1 MALGVLVGLIF
12 LVSTVAMFLLY
23 ALIQRGTKE
32 TLRERVDSRL
42 QEMTGGAAVEPDS
55 DSLVKTAAAGPLPA
69 VDRIVTDTA
78 SGSALGRWVEQS
90 GVAVTPSGLLIASA
104 ATAVVVGGVARMF
117 AGPAWASV
125 AILAGGLVGFAIP
138 PLVVRHRRAARLHHF
153 EEHFP
158 EALDLISRAVRAGHA
173 FSAGLKMIGDE
184 VDDPVG
190 TEFRKTFEEQ
200 NFGLPLADA
209 LYHLAARVPLLDV
222 QFFVTAVLIQH
233 DTGGNLAEILDNLS
247 GVVRER
253 FKIRR
258 QVRVHTAHGRM
269 TGYVLMALP
278 VVLLIALSFI
288 NPDHVGLLFNER
300 MGQAM
305 LVGAVVM
312 QAVGYMWIRQVVK
325 IEV

>member
-1 MALGVLVGLIF
+1 MALGVLVALIF
-12 LVSTVAMFLLY
+12 VVSTVAMFLLY

-32 TLRERVDSRL
+32 TLRERVDTRL
-42 QEMTGGAAVEPDS
+42 QEMTGAVEIDS
-55 DSLVKTAAAGPLPA
+55 DSLVKTAVAGPLPA
-69 VDRIVTDTA
+69 VDRMVTDTE
-78 SGSALGRWVEQS
+78 SGSALGRWIEQS
-90 GVAVTPSGLLIASA
+90 GLAVTPSGLLIASA
-104 ATAVVVGGVARMF
+104 VSAVLVGGIARVL
-117 AGPAWASV
+117 AGPAWATV
-125 AILAGGLVGFAIP
+125 ALVSGGLVGFAIP
-138 PLVVRHRRAARLHHF
+138 PLVVRRRRAARLYRF

-184 VDDPVG
+184 VDAPVG

-300 MGQAM
+300 MGQMM

-312 QAVGYMWIRQVVK
+312 QAVGYIWIKQVVK

>member
-1 MALGVLVGLIF
+1 MALGVLVALIF
-12 LVSTVAMFLLY
+12 IVSTVAMFLLY

-42 QEMTGGAAVEPDS
+42 QEMTGTVEIDS
-55 DSLVKTAAAGPLPA
+55 DSLVKTAAVGPLPA
-69 VDRIVTDTA
+69 VDRMVTNTE
-78 SGSALGRWVEQS
+78 SGSALGRWIEQS
-90 GVAVTPSGLLIASA
+90 GLAVTPSGLLIASA
-104 ATAVVVGGVARMF
+104 VSAVLVGGIARVL
-117 AGPAWASV
+117 AGPTWAMV
-125 AILAGGLVGFAIP
+125 AIVSGGLIGFAIP
-138 PLVVRHRRAARLHHF
+138 PLVVRHRRATRLYRF

-184 VDDPVG
+184 VDAPVG

-222 QFFVTAVLIQH
+222 KFFVTAVLIQH

-300 MGQAM
+300 MGQMM

-312 QAVGYMWIRQVVK
+312 QAVGYMWIKQVVK

>member
-23 ALIQRGTKE
+23 ALIARGAKE
-32 TLRERVDSRL
+32 TLRERVGDRL
-42 QEMTGGAAVEPDS
+42 QEMTGAVEPDS
-55 DSLVKTAAAGPLPA
+55 DSLVKTATAGPLPV
-69 VDRIVTDTA
+69 VDRMVTGTE
-78 SGSALGRWVEQS
+78 SGSALGRWIEQS
-90 GVAVTPSGLLIASA
+90 GVAVTPSGLLLASA
-104 ATAVVVGGVARMF
+104 VTAGLVGGTARVL
-117 AGPAWASV
+117 AGGAWSTV
-125 AILAGGLVGFAIP
+125 AIVVGGLVGFAVP
-138 PLVVRHRRAARLHHF
+138 VMVVRQRRATRLYRF

-184 VDDPVG
+184 VDAPVG

-222 QFFVTAVLIQH
+222 KFFVTAVLIQH

-278 VVLLIALSFI
+278 VVLLVALSFI
-288 NPDHVGLLFNER
+288 NPDHVGLLFGER

-305 LVGAVVM
+305 LLGAVVM
-312 QAVGYMWIRQVVK
+312 QAVGYVWIRQVVK

>member
-1 MALGVLVGLIF
+1 
-12 LVSTVAMFLLY
+12 
-23 ALIQRGTKE
+23 
-32 TLRERVDSRL
+32 
-42 QEMTGGAAVEPDS
+42 
-55 DSLVKTAAAGPLPA
+55 
-69 VDRIVTDTA
+69 
-78 SGSALGRWVEQS
+78 
-90 GVAVTPSGLLIASA
+90 
-104 ATAVVVGGVARMF
+104 
-117 AGPAWASV
+117 
-125 AILAGGLVGFAIP
+125 
-138 PLVVRHRRAARLHHF
+138 
-153 EEHFP
+153 
-158 EALDLISRAVRAGHA
+158 
-173 FSAGLKMIGDE
+173 MIGDE
-184 VDDPVG
+184 VDAPVG

-300 MGQAM
+300 MGQMM

-312 QAVGYMWIRQVVK
+312 QAVGYIWIKQVVK

>member
-1 MALGVLVGLIF
+1 MALGVLVALVF
-12 LVSTVAMFLLY
+12 LVSTVGMFLLY
-23 ALIQRGTKE
+23 ALIARGTRE
-32 TLRERVDSRL
+32 TLRERVDDRL
-42 QEMTGGAAVEPDS
+42 QEMAGVVEPQS
-55 DSLVKTAAAGPLPA
+55 HGLLKTAAAGPLPV
-69 VDRIVTDTA
+69 VDRMVTDSEA
-78 SGSALGRWVEQS
+78 GSALGRWIEQS
-90 GVAVTPSGLLIASA
+90 GVATTPSGLLLAS
-104 ATAVVVGGVARMF
+104 TVSAVVLGATSRMLTGGEWAMVALVG
-117 AGPAWASV
+117 
-125 AILAGGLVGFAIP
+125 GGLVGFAIP
-138 PLVVRHRRAARLHHF
+138 LLFVRQRRAARLYRF

-184 VDDPVG
+184 VDAPVG

-200 NFGLPLADA
+200 NYGLPLADA
-209 LYHLAARVPLLDV
+209 LHHLAARVPLLDV
-222 QFFVTAVLIQH
+222 KFFVTAVLIQH

-288 NPDHVGLLFNER
+288 NPDHVGLLFGEP

-305 LVGAVVM
+305 LVSAVVM
-312 QAVGYMWIRQVVK
+312 QTVGYVWIRQVVK